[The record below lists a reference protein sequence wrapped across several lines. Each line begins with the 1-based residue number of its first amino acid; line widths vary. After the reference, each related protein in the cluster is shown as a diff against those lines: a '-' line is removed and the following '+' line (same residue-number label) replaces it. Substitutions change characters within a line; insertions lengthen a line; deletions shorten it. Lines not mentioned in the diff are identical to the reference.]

1 MDTVTT
7 PTRAAQPLL
16 RRWWGRLGP
25 ARWWDWVP
33 ICQLSEQHRP
43 LIEAH
48 LLALGDRDR
57 YLRFGYPA
65 TDERIRQHAA
75 QLDFGRH
82 ELFGIF
88 NRRLQ
93 LVGTA
98 HLAYADVSRNM
109 CEFAVS
115 VLPHTRGRGYGKRL
129 FAHAMR
135 HCQNRRVDQLFIHA
149 LSENTAMLRIA
160 RGAGARLQHE
170 GGESEAWL
178 HLPPDS
184 VGSHMTEL
192 VDTRA
197 AALNHLIKRQQ
208 ELLRWGLGL
217 VVDVKA
223 RLARLRGIA
232 SQ

>member
-1 MDTVTT
+1 
-7 PTRAAQPLL
+7 
-16 RRWWGRLGP
+16 
-25 ARWWDWVP
+25 
-33 ICQLSEQHRP
+33 
-43 LIEAH
+43 
-48 LLALGDRDR
+48 
-57 YLRFGYPA
+57 
-65 TDERIRQHAA
+65 
-75 QLDFGRH
+75 
-82 ELFGIF
+82 
-88 NRRLQ
+88 
-93 LVGTA
+93 
-98 HLAYADVSRNM
+98 M

-129 FAHAMR
+129 FAHAVR

-149 LSENTAMLRIA
+149 LSENTVMLRIA

-217 VVDVKA
+217 VVDLKA
-223 RLARLRGIA
+223 RLAHLRGIA